1 MKNRLKKLILENNI
15 LYFFVG
21 HIVFR
26 KFNFSKIKAKKIDS
40 NWGFLICKYKLILS
54 TDNLVALLNS
64 GNGYEV
70 SNLKETP
77 HYKFIKNFEKDSTD
91 SNSSYEDYLKSYF
104 ETLDVQSKMDNFIH
118 LRNNIA
124 DNHDELF
131 ICVKKEFSSFKSNK
145 FKILDGLH
153 RATIAKHL
161 SIKELSCYIVDE
173 IIH

>member
-1 MKNRLKKLILENNI
+1 MKNRLKKIILGNNL
-15 LYFFVG
+15 LYFFIG
-21 HIVFR
+21 QIVFR
-26 KFNFSKIKAKKIDS
+26 KFNFSKIKPKRIDS
-40 NWGFLICKYKLILS
+40 NWGFLVCKYKLTLS

-64 GNGYEV
+64 GNGYQV
-70 SNLKETP
+70 SNLEETP
-77 HYKFIKNFEKDSTD
+77 HYKFINNFEKNSTD

-124 DNHDELF
+124 DNHNELF
-131 ICVKKEFSSFKSNK
+131 ICIKKEFSSFKSNK

-161 SIKELSCYIVDE
+161 SIKEISCYIVDE
-173 IIH
+173 ITH

>member
-70 SNLKETP
+70 SNLRETP

-91 SNSSYEDYLKSYF
+91 SIVLEDYLKSYF

-173 IIH
+173 IIY